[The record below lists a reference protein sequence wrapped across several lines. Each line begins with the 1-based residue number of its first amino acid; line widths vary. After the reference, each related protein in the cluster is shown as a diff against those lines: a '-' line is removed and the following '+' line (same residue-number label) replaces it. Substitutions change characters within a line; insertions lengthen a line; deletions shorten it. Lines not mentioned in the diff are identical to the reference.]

1 MKFLSALLMLVA
13 ICIGVVLL
21 IPVIGFFAA
30 LAIPVIGLVIWL
42 FPIVMIAC
50 SDKTTGGEKAAWI
63 LAIVFLSWFAWV
75 FYLLLAPLKR
85 RPDYD
90 RGSDYRPGDYRSD
103 RSRDYRYR

>member
-1 MKFLSALLMLVA
+1 MKFLTALFVLVA
-13 ICIGVVLL
+13 ICFALVLL
-21 IPVIGFFAA
+21 IPVLGFFAA

-85 RPDYD
+85 RPEHD
-90 RGSDYRPGDYRSD
+90 RYS
-103 RSRDYRYR
+103 DYRYR